1 MVRGGAYQRGRGQV
15 AGDNLAGT
23 VTWTT
28 HPDPWMPKD
37 GKSLTI
43 AATIE
48 GDKLGGFWRGD
59 RDGKPILTKSSKLGG
74 TLAPAK

>member
-1 MVRGGAYQRGRGQV
+1 
-15 AGDNLAGT
+15 
-23 VTWTT
+23 
-28 HPDPWMPKD
+28 MPKD